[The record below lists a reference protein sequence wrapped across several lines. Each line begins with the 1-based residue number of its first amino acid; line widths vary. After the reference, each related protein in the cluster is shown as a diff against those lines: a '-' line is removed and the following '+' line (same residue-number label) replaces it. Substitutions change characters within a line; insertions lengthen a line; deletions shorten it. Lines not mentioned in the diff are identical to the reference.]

1 MVISGFL
8 KEVLNKLLLSTLTI
22 AELSNKDTKVVID

>member
-1 MVISGFL
+1 LVISGFL

>member
-1 MVISGFL
+1 VISGFL